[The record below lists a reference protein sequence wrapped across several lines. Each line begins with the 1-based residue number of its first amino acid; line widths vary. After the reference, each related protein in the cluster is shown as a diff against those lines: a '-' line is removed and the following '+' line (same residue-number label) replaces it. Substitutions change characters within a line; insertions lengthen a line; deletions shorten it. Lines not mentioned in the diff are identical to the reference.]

1 MKIIA
6 LSDIHGELKALPPLA
21 PDLAAADLV
30 LLAGDLGRFGRL
42 ASAQQIVQTILDLNP
57 HLLAVAGNCDTP
69 DLTDWLAEKGIGAD
83 GTCRTVGSIAV
94 AGLSRSLP
102 CPGATP
108 NEAADDELRVTLD
121 AARQQLPPGLP
132 HLLLAHQPPR
142 DTKADV
148 AWAGRHVG
156 SAAVRRYV
164 ETTQPII
171 CVCGHIHEGRSVDRL
186 GPTLIVNPGAFK
198 DGHYAII
205 DFDPAGHA
213 AAELF

>member
-6 LSDIHGELKALPPLA
+6 LSDIHGELKALPRLA

-42 ASAQQIVQTILDLNP
+42 ASAQQIVQAILACNP
-57 HLLAVAGNCDTP
+57 HTLAVAGNCDAP
-69 DLTDWLAEKGIGAD
+69 DLTDWLADRGIGVD
-83 GTCRTVGSIAV
+83 GTCRTVGGLAV

-108 NEAADDELRVTLD
+108 NECDDDELATGLD
-121 AARQQLPPGLP
+121 AARQQLPPGVP
-132 HLLLAHQPPR
+132 HVLLAHQPPR

-148 AWAGRHVG
+148 AHAGEHVG

-164 ETTQPII
+164 DTTKPIV

-186 GPTLIVNPGAFK
+186 GPTLIVNPGAFA
-198 DGHYAII
+198 DGHYAVITL
-205 DFDPAGHA
+205 DPAGHA
-213 AAELF
+213 VAELF